1 MNQAIQKIVDTEALA
16 IEILLRAEKVDPSPM
31 GCDQQRYHQSL
42 LNQLKLKRARLI
54 FGRMEQERDTDKEFA
69 KAHGQQRLHSVQEF
83 PVGPKDR
90 KVVRA
95 AVESINEDIDRIKF
109 WLKTEPSLQGMEGD
123 ELINAAVEFFHNQR
137 AK

>member
-16 IEILLRAEKVDPSPM
+16 IEILLRAEKVAPSPM

-95 AVESINEDIDRIKF
+95 AVESINDDIDRIKF
-109 WLKTEPSLQGMEGD
+109 WLKTEPALTGKTGED
-123 ELINAAVEFFHNQR
+123 LIIAAVEFFHNQR